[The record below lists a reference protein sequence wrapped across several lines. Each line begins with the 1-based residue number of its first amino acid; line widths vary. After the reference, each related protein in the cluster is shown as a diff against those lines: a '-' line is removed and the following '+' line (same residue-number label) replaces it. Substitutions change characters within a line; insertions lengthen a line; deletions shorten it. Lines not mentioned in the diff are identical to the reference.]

1 MSEPYTH
8 ALHWQRGI
16 RAGITKRQTLEGQ
29 LVQVKKHGTTFCAR
43 ISEAYTVPN
52 GPDCWVV
59 DAFEPFEMR
68 FTVICKNV
76 RECGGAGCTCAAVD
90 GNAAGRSA
98 ATTLP
103 QQPENGQKG

>member
-1 MSEPYTH
+1 MTEPYTH
-8 ALHWQRGI
+8 AKHWQRGI
-16 RAGITKRQTLEGQ
+16 DAGQNMRQTLEGQ

-59 DAFEPFEMR
+59 DAFEPFQMR

-76 RECGGAGCTCAAVD
+76 RECGGSDCICKPVSGTVAAGCEAAP
-90 GNAAGRSA
+90 
-98 ATTLP
+98 ATGS
-103 QQPENGQKG
+103 ENGQKG